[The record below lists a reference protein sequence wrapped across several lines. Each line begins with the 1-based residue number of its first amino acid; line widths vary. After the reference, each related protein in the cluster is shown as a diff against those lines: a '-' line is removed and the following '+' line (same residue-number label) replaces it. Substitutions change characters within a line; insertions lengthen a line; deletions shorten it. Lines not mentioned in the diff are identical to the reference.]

1 MKRRTLLAIVI
12 PGVVILALVLY
23 SVLSGKE
30 KEVVLEAQVEQGKF
44 EIAVMVTGE
53 LQAIRET
60 EIQAPA
66 QLRSRNLRIR
76 SVLIHDLIPEG
87 TVVDSGDWVA
97 TLDRSEA
104 DNSLKDMLDNLE
116 TRESEYTRTKL
127 DTTMQLRDL
136 RDQLVNLRFAMEEAE
151 ITVEQSQYEPPATIR
166 QAQIEL
172 EKASRAYDQA
182 ETNYDLQV
190 QQARANMREA
200 ELNMARDH
208 RSVDEMQAVLQKFD
222 IYAPASGMVIY
233 KTDFRGEK
241 RTAGTEI
248 NTWDLA
254 VATLPDL
261 STMVSMTYVN
271 EIDISKIKTGQK
283 VRVGVDA
290 FPEKKF
296 TGEVTEVANIGQQLS
311 NTDAKVFEVRIEL
324 NEKDSILRPSMTTS
338 NMIVTNI
345 LDSVLYIPLEA
356 VHANDS
362 LTYVFTRNGKK
373 QVVVLGQSN
382 ENFIVVDM
390 GLKKGDLLYLSMP
403 DEPETFPYT
412 GLDLMAEIQKRKAEE
427 EKQRQE
433 MQERM
438 NQPRRDRE
446 FQGRPG
452 EFPQGMT
459 EGTGQGRPEGVTQ
472 GAREGAGQGTGGG
485 RPQGNTPQ
493 APQENAQQTPQGN
506 AQQTPQGNAQQTPQ
520 GNAQQTPQQTPQGAT
535 GQRPSGQRPAG
546 GNPNP
551 TGE

>member
-12 PGVVILALVLY
+12 PVAVILALVLY

-30 KEVVLEAQVEQGKF
+30 KEVILETVVEQGPF

-60 EIQAPA
+60 EIQAPS

-76 SVLIHDLIPEG
+76 SVMIQDLIPEG

-116 TRESEYTRTKL
+116 TRESEYMRTRL
-127 DTTMQLRDL
+127 DTTMQLREL
-136 RDQLVNLRFAMEEAE
+136 RDALVNLRFAMEEAE
-151 ITVEQSQYEPPATIR
+151 ITLEQSQYEPPATIR

-172 EKASRAYDQA
+172 EKASRAYEQA
-182 ETNYDLQV
+182 ETNYDLRV
-190 QQARANMREA
+190 QQARAEMREA
-200 ELNMARDH
+200 ELNMARDR
-208 RSVDEMQAVLQKFD
+208 RSVDEMQAVLQRFD

-271 EIDISKIKTGQK
+271 EIDISKIKAGQQ
-283 VRVGVDA
+283 VSVGVDA
-290 FPEKKF
+290 FPEKEF
-296 TGEVTEVANIGQQLS
+296 TGEVMEVANIGQQLA

-324 NEKDSILRPSMTTS
+324 NERDTILRPSMTTS
-338 NMIVTNI
+338 NRVITRV
-345 LDSVLYIPLEA
+345 LDSVLFIPLEA

-373 QVVVLGQSN
+373 QVVVLGPSN

-390 GLKKGDLLYLSMP
+390 GLQKGERLYLSMP
-403 DEPETFPYT
+403 EEPETFAYS
-412 GLDLMAEIQKRKAEE
+412 GLELMEEIQRRKAEE
-427 EKQRQE
+427 EKQRKE

-438 NQPRRDRE
+438 NQPPRERD
-446 FQGRPG
+446 FQGLP
-452 EFPQGMT
+452 EDI
-459 EGTGQGRPEGVTQ
+459 PEGVRQ
-472 GAREGAGQGTGGG
+472 GGPAGSSQQGQQGSSQETSGQQPAGQDA
-485 RPQGNTPQ
+485 N
-493 APQENAQQTPQGN
+493 
-506 AQQTPQGNAQQTPQ
+506 
-520 GNAQQTPQQTPQGAT
+520 
-535 GQRPSGQRPAG
+535 PSK
-546 GNPNP
+546 
-551 TGE
+551 E

>member
-1 MKRRTLLAIVI
+1 MKRKTLLAIVI
-12 PGVVILALVLY
+12 PVVVVLALVLY

-30 KEVVLEAQVEQGKF
+30 KEVVLETEVEQGKF

-76 SVLIHDLIPEG
+76 SVMINNLIPEG

-116 TRESEYTRTKL
+116 TRQSEFMRTKL

-172 EKASRAYDQA
+172 EKATRAYEQA
-182 ETNYDLQV
+182 ESNYDLQV
-190 QQARANMREA
+190 QQAKANMREA
-200 ELNMARDH
+200 QLNMEREQ
-208 RSVDEMQAVLQKFD
+208 RGVDEMQAVLQKFD

-241 RTAGTEI
+241 RTIGSEV
-248 NTWDLA
+248 NTFDLA

-271 EIDISKIKTGQK
+271 EIDISKIKAGQI

-296 TGEVTEVANIGQQLS
+296 TGEVVEVANIGQQLQ

-324 NEKDSILRPSMTTS
+324 NEKDTILRPAMTTS
-338 NMIVTNI
+338 NQIVTQV
-345 LDSVLYIPLEA
+345 LDSVLFIPLEA

-362 LTYVFTRNGKK
+362 LTYVFTRTGKK
-373 QVVVLGQSN
+373 QVVVLGESN
-382 ENFIVVDM
+382 ENFIVADM
-390 GLKKGDLLYLSMP
+390 GLKKGDRLYLSMP
-403 DEPETFPYT
+403 NNPDNFTYA
-412 GLDLMAEIQKRKAEE
+412 GLELMEEIQRRKAEE
-427 EKQRQE
+427 EKLRQE

-438 NQPRRDRE
+438 SQPRRQRN
-446 FQGRPG
+446 FQGQPG
-452 EFPQGMT
+452 QFPEGMGQGA
-459 EGTGQGRPEGVTQ
+459 GQGRPEGFPQQGEQGASQGNPQGATQ
-472 GAREGAGQGTGGG
+472 GTRQG
-485 RPQGNTPQ
+485 RPQGSTQ
-493 APQENAQQTPQGN
+493 GAPQGDQ
-506 AQQTPQGNAQQTPQ
+506 
-520 GNAQQTPQQTPQGAT
+520 
-535 GQRPSGQRPAG
+535 GQRPAG
-546 GNPNP
+546 GGNPNP
-551 TGE
+551 SNE